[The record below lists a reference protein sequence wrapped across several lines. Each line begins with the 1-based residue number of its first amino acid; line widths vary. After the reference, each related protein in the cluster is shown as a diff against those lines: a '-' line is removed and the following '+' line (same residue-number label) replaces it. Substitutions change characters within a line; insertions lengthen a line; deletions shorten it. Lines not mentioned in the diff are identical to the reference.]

1 MAARKRTLKESAVEN
16 RAKGIFKQMKGNV
29 KEAVGE
35 VTGDAGTRRSGKLDR
50 IAGKVQETVGD
61 VLDPANKR
69 RR

>member
-1 MAARKRTLKESAVEN
+1 MATRKRTLKESAVEN

-35 VTGDAGTRRSGKLDR
+35 VTGDAGMRRRGKVDR